1 MTRKQNAFT
10 LVEILIVVII
20 LGILAAIVIPQF
32 TSASDDA
39 QKSRLETDLQAL
51 RTQVQLFKAEIGRY
65 PGCKKDGT
73 ADAALDF
80 VTEITGNVNNPEGVA
95 KGPWLQE
102 MPKNPFVADADA
114 AKISIVAADPGAA
127 VANFG
132 WVFNGKNGK
141 VFAAHDPAL

>member
-39 QKSRLETDLQAL
+39 LRSRMETDLQAL
-51 RTQVQLFKAEIGRY
+51 RTQVQLFKFEIGRY
-65 PGCKKDGT
+65 PGVAADGQSCT
-73 ADAALDF
+73 GATFA
-80 VTEITGNVNNPEGVA
+80 TELTSTVNNTEGVA

-102 MPKNPFVADADA
+102 FPKNPFASTGNQDKVSPVTTDPA
-114 AKISIVAADPGAA
+114 AAGGD
-127 VANFG
+127 FG
-132 WVFNGKNGK
+132 WIFNWKNGR
-141 VFAAHDPAL
+141 VFAAHDIGL